1 VASLVVSRDPFSS
14 LDVPKVAQTIEPL
27 DPAIDM
33 PEGLNFDVW
42 DRLVEARAAKIAA
55 EQELK
60 ACAEQLAEMAAFLD
74 ELDAVDVAAR
84 KECDELAA
92 ELQSRREAEKVMS
105 WNLELPFKLKQG
117 QLEVE
122 EAAVVTDYSEA
133 VFIQRDA
140 VKELNADI
148 KKLGLEKVEIL
159 KEVRDFRR
167 GIALLQWDNTR
178 ADMEAVDLT
187 ERVRDLQL
195 LRVTKDLQHKM
206 KGGGEEKQQVE
217 VAQLERKLEQL
228 KANHEERAADLK
240 RQVAAIKKLVAEKE
254 GEMGSLKQQIEQL
267 EGSVLEREMIHE
279 IQSKSKDS
287 SSDSH
292 KRFEEVHMKRKLQTL
307 VGMQTQEI
315 ELLREELDRLRR
327 RTFPTFTQY
336 EQMRAL

>member
-1 VASLVVSRDPFSS
+1 
-14 LDVPKVAQTIEPL
+14 
-27 DPAIDM
+27 
-33 PEGLNFDVW
+33 
-42 DRLVEARAAKIAA
+42 
-55 EQELK
+55 
-60 ACAEQLAEMAAFLD
+60 
-74 ELDAVDVAAR
+74 
-84 KECDELAA
+84 
-92 ELQSRREAEKVMS
+92 
-105 WNLELPFKLKQG
+105 
-117 QLEVE
+117 
-122 EAAVVTDYSEA
+122 VTDYSEA